1 MGVGS
6 VFLDFLQRIAI
17 GAGAVL
23 ALLVVIQLGM
33 PKRSPVVSRRITSK

>member
-6 VFLDFLQRIAI
+6 VFLDFLQWIAI

-23 ALLVVIQLGM
+23 AVLVVVQLGM